1 MNTNTTYILGVD
13 DEPTNRMIL
22 EEIFENKIELVCVES
37 GQACLNSV
45 AERKPDLLL
54 LDVSMPGM
62 SGLEVCKTLRAN
74 SDTTD
79 LPIIFVSALGSA
91 DERLA
96 GYEAGGDDY
105 ISKPFVPKEL
115 LAKVEVTVKQHN
127 AKRELKE
134 SSGYAMQTA
143 MTAMT
148 NAAELGLIVRFLQD
162 SFNCKNVDELANTA
176 FACVAQYDVEASLI
190 VQQGEMDISLFSD
203 NIERPLETA
212 AVELLRTKGRIFTH
226 GNKIIFNGNRA
237 SLLIKNLPDDDDDKV
252 GRLRDHFA
260 VLLDGLDARLESL
273 EIEKELAE
281 RENALRNAIESTQA
295 EIIAIDDI
303 HRSQQVGVVEELSNI
318 AKNVDEAFMTLGLT
332 SEQEDSLMGIITQ
345 AEANTEV
352 LYSKG
357 VELDKRFNN
366 IISQLKSVVEGNV

>member
-1 MNTNTTYILGVD
+1 MSTNATYILGVD

-22 EEIFENKIELVCVES
+22 EEIFENQLEFVCVDS
-37 GQACLNSV
+37 GQACLDSV
-45 AERKPDLLL
+45 AQRKPDLIL

-62 SGLEVCKTLRAN
+62 NGLEVCKTLRAD
-74 SDTTD
+74 SDSSE

-105 ISKPFVPKEL
+105 ITKPFVAKEL
-115 LAKVEVTVKQHN
+115 KAKVEVTVKQHK
-127 AKRELKE
+127 AKKELKE

-148 NAAELGLIVRFLQD
+148 SAAELGLIVRFLQD
-162 SFNCKNVDELANTA
+162 SFNCKNVEELANKA
-176 FACVAQYDVEASLI
+176 FECVTQYDVEASLI
-190 VQQGEMDISLFSD
+190 VQQGEEDISIFSD
-203 NIERPLETA
+203 NVERPLETA

-226 GNKIIFNGNRA
+226 GNKIIFNGIRA

-273 EIEKELAE
+273 EIERELAE
-281 RENALRNAIESTQA
+281 KQKRLSDAIKSTQV
-295 EIIAIDDI
+295 EIMAIDDI
-303 HRSQQVGVVEELSNI
+303 HRNQQVGVVDELSNI

-366 IISQLKSVVEGNV
+366 IISQLKSVL